1 MKYIDAEK
9 LKEITDKT
17 WRELSDKNTK
27 NGGGILDA
35 EIYTYLSVLN
45 VIDSLQQESIEVDL
59 EKEID
64 NYLLNNADFFMKS
77 NSEKTVKKLAKHFY
91 ELGIKAAQKG
101 E

>member
-9 LKEITDKT
+9 LKEIIDKT

-64 NYLLNNADFFMKS
+64 KYCEPIQAWQIQEAPYTSL
-77 NSEKTVKKLAKHFY
+77 EKCAKHFF
-91 ELGIKAAQKG
+91 ELGLKAKK
-101 E
+101 EK